1 MTYKIYIFKNLCHS
15 AFSTILCSLFK
26 KGNRLTFLPHDI
38 NNFHSYY
45 IIEKVSE
52 VEQSKKAPKY
62 TQAYKI

>member
-1 MTYKIYIFKNLCHS
+1 MTF
-15 AFSTILCSLFK
+15 
-26 KGNRLTFLPHDI
+26 